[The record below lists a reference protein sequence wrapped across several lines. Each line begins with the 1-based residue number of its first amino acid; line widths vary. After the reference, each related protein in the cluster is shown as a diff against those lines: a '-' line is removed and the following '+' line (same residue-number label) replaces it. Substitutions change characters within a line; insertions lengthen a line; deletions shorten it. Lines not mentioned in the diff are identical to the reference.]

1 MFRANRIAYLVEK
14 RKFSRGELDR
24 ELKKT
29 YTFGVIRI
37 ILSAAALAAAQGP
50 STTTATAP
58 APEVSTASAPPVSF
72 TTAAPVG
79 KPPPLR
85 LLSEAE
91 LPRFDDSFKSH
102 AGLVKA
108 AKKSLKYLE
117 KQTGRFRIA
126 DRDYAPGILID
137 SIKELLALF
146 EKNLGPDEFNA
157 EIRKNFDV
165 FQSVG
170 LDGAGRV
177 VFSSYYQPV
186 LEASLK
192 KSSKYPYPLYRR
204 PPDMVN
210 VDLSQFDKKYN
221 GETLVGRV
229 TKDKTLVPYYNRDQ
243 IDAHKAL
250 AGKSNE
256 IAWLKDKFDV
266 LDLHI
271 QGSGIL
277 KLAGGKEVLAQFA
290 ATSAHPYNSAAQLLV
305 KSGAIPKEEITHDKV
320 RAYFRAHPES
330 QDWIMGSNPRY
341 TFFKLVPLP
350 EDGEPFGTINE
361 SLSPARSIAIDPS
374 VIPLGAVAFFS
385 TTSPQADKEGRLLG
399 MFPNSRFALCMD
411 TGGAIKGPGRVDIY
425 AGHGPQAATTA
436 RGQWNDGQLYILIKK
451 VPPRER

>member
-1 MFRANRIAYLVEK
+1 MIQLV
-14 RKFSRGELDR
+14 
-24 ELKKT
+24 
-29 YTFGVIRI
+29 
-37 ILSAAALAAAQGP
+37 LSVATLVAAQGP
-50 STTTATAP
+50 STTTMAAQ
-58 APEVSTASAPPVSF
+58 APEASISSASAVSF
-72 TTAAPVG
+72 TTGAPTA
-79 KPPPLR
+79 KPVSLR
-85 LLSEAE
+85 LLAESE
-91 LPRFDDSFKSH
+91 LPRFEDSFKSH

-137 SIKELLALF
+137 SIAELLVLLD
-146 EKNLGPDEFNA
+146 KNLGPDDFNA

-170 LDGAGRV
+170 LDGAGKV

-192 KSSKYPYPLYRR
+192 KSPKYQYPLYRR

-210 VDLSQFDKKYN
+210 IDLSEFDKKYN

-229 TKDKTLVPYYNRDQ
+229 TKDKTLVPYYNRDH
-243 IDAHKAL
+243 IDSHKAL
-250 AGKSNE
+250 AGKGNE

-305 KSGAIPKEEITHDKV
+305 KSGAIARDEITHDKV

-330 QDWIMGSNPRY
+330 QDWVMGSNPRY
-341 TFFKLVPLP
+341 TFFKLAPLP

-361 SLSPARSIAIDPS
+361 SLSPARSIAIDPGI
-374 VIPLGAVAFFS
+374 IPLGAIAFFS

-399 MFPNSRFALCMD
+399 MFPTSRFALCMD

-451 VPPRER
+451 VPSRER